1 MSMRIILRILL
12 TLCLVAGASTMAQ
25 VDVISNEQSKP
36 ETAPKKQNIQ
46 RKRKAPVPQKSYELA
61 TEIRYYR
68 YSEPGVVEHKGPMG
82 GVSGEWLWQS
92 ALGKGRL
99 QGAFHYGVL
108 DYSGGLCDLSGN
120 CTPYEAKTT
129 DFIFRTSTR
138 IDLQLGANFLLFA
151 GLGYRALI
159 DKGQG
164 VGFYQRFGQ
173 WAYVPLGARVQS
185 GAEKGDFFVELE
197 FDWIGYGVF
206 KSSLSEV
213 SSSLPDVVHNQTG
226 YGYVLL
232 AGMNLSDD
240 IRLSAVYEHWNLN
253 ESERVQH
260 GDRFFVEPKNES
272 TSYGLRLGWAFAP

>member
-1 MSMRIILRILL
+1 MRIILRILL
-12 TLCLVAGASTMAQ
+12 TLCLVSGASATAQ
-25 VDVISNEQSKP
+25 VDVISNEQVN
-36 ETAPKKQNIQ
+36 TQPKKSNLQ
-46 RKRKAPVPQKSYELA
+46 RKRKPPAQQKAYELT

-99 QGAFHYGVL
+99 QGALHYGVL
-108 DYSGGLCDLSGN
+108 DYSGGLCDLNGN

-138 IDLQLGANFLLFA
+138 LDLQLGANFLLFA

-173 WAYVPLGARVQS
+173 WAYVPVGARLQS
-185 GAEKGDFFVELE
+185 GTGKGDFLAEVEI
-197 FDWIGYGVF
+197 DWIGYGVF

-213 SSSLPDVVHNQTG
+213 SSSLPDVVHNQNG

-232 AGMNLSDD
+232 AGLNLSDD
-240 IRLSAVYEHWNLN
+240 IRISAIYEHWNLN
-253 ESERVQH
+253 ESQRVQY
-260 GDRFFVEPKNES
+260 GNQFFVEPKNES